1 MITLLELHL
10 EVTMVM
16 KMECGKATM
25 LQETLECRKS
35 RQEKKIQRNGNH
47 KKINKKRFD
56 NKIEEHRKY
65 KYNICLPKIV
75 MSTSAKKS
83 LGFLC
88 KF

>member
-35 RQEKKIQRNGNH
+35 RQEKKKSKEMETT
-47 KKINKKRFD
+47 KK
-56 NKIEEHRKY
+56 
-65 KYNICLPKIV
+65 
-75 MSTSAKKS
+75 
-83 LGFLC
+83 
-88 KF
+88 